1 MEHWCLTKNN
11 LENSSFC
18 QNNCMLK
25 LNFYYTKADGND
37 IRLTLYVV
45 IGKRCKSYTQ
55 TSVKVIEIMK
65 IGERSY
71 IAMWSNPIKIIP
83 RK

>member
-55 TSVKVIEIMK
+55 TSVGKGDRNYQERREILHCYVVK
-65 IGERSY
+65 SY
-71 IAMWSNPIKIIP
+71 
-83 RK
+83 